1 MPRATAARY
10 GIRTMALGYLAAI
23 LVLPC
28 SMIVYHTFRE
38 GWTPVWDALTDPAFV
53 HALQLTL
60 VAVAIAVPANTVFG
74 VVCALALVRR
84 KSSRGTWFFNSA
96 LGLPLALSPVVVG
109 LALILVYGRDGWL
122 GGWLTDNGIQ
132 VIFSTPGI
140 VLATIF
146 VTLPFVV
153 REVVPVL
160 REVGSEQEEAS
171 WTLGASRTQTFWRIT
186 LPAIRWGVAYGVVL
200 TTARALGEYG
210 AVAVVSGRL
219 AGKTETMTIHVDE
232 QYLRFNEVAAYTTS
246 LVLALLA
253 VLTLVAMNV
262 FKPRTHREVENVDR
276 GSPRDEALR

>member
-1 MPRATAARY
+1 MPSTGVARY
-10 GIRTMALGYLAAI
+10 GIRTVALGYLAAI

-28 SMIVYHTFRE
+28 SMIVFHTFAE
-38 GWTPVWDALTDPAFV
+38 GWAPVWDALTDPAFV

-60 VAVAIAVPANTVFG
+60 VAVAVAVPANTVFG

-96 LGLPLALSPVVVG
+96 IGLPLALSPVVVG

-122 GGWLTDNGIQ
+122 GSWLVDHGIRI
-132 VIFSTPGI
+132 IFSTPGI

-160 REVGSEQEEAS
+160 REIGSEQEEAS
-171 WTLGASRTQTFWRIT
+171 WTLGATRAQTFWRIT

-276 GSPRDEALR
+276 GSAGHEALR

>member
-1 MPRATAARY
+1 MPKAAAARY
-10 GIRTMALGYLAAI
+10 GIRTLALGYLAAI

-28 SMIVYHTFRE
+28 SMIVYHTFAE
-38 GWTPVWDALTDPAFV
+38 GWAPVWDALTDPAFV
-53 HALQLTL
+53 HALRLTL

-96 LGLPLALSPVVVG
+96 IGLPLALSPVVVG

-132 VIFSTPGI
+132 IIFSTPGI

-160 REVGSEQEEAS
+160 REIGSEQEEAS
-171 WTLGASRTQTFWRIT
+171 WTLGATRTQTFWRIT

-276 GSPRDEALR
+276 GSPGHEALR